1 MQGPLREQARSHR
14 GAAGLVGWCGGQSS
28 MNLSGPFIK
37 RPVATMLLSL
47 AIMLLGGVS
56 FGLLPV
62 SPLPQMDFPV
72 IVVQASLPG
81 ASPEVMAS
89 TVATPLE
96 RSFGSI
102 AGVNTMSSRSSQGST
117 RVILQFDLD
126 RDINGAAREVQAAI
140 NASRTLLPSGMR
152 SMPTYKKVNP
162 SQAPIMVLS
171 LTSDVLEKGQL
182 YDLASTILSQSLSQ
196 VQGVGEV
203 QIGGSSLPAVRI
215 ELEPQSLNQY
225 GVALD
230 DVRNTIANANVRR
243 PKGSVEDDQR
253 LWQVQANDQLEKA
266 KDYESL
272 IIHYNGGAALRLKD
286 VAKVSDGVEDRYN
299 SGFFNDDAAVL
310 LVINRQAGANIIETV
325 NEIKAQL
332 PALQAVLPASVK
344 LNLAM
349 DRSPVI
355 KATLHEAEMT
365 LLIAVALVIL
375 VVFLFLGN
383 FRASLIPTLAV
394 PVSLVG
400 TFAVMYLYGFSL
412 NNLSLMALILATGL
426 VVDDAIVVL
435 ENISR
440 HIDEGVRPMRAAYLG
455 AQEVGFTLLS
465 MNVSLVAVF
474 LSILFMGGIIE
485 SLFREF
491 SITLAAAIVVS
502 LVVSLTLT
510 PMLCARWLKPHTPGQ
525 ENRLQRW
532 SRRANDWMVGKYA
545 TSLDWVLRHKR
556 LTLLSLFVTIGV
568 NIALYVV
575 VPKTFMP
582 QQDTGQLIGFVR
594 GDDGLSFSVMQPK
607 MEIFRRAVLKDEAV
621 ESVAGFIGG
630 NNGTNNAFMLVRLKP
645 IKERSISAQKV
656 IERLRKEMPK
666 VPGAQLMLMAD
677 QDLQFGGGREQTTSQ
692 YSYILQSGDLGALRE
707 WYPKVVTALKALP
720 ELTAID
726 AREGRGAR
734 QVTLIVDR
742 DQAKRLGVDM
752 DMVTA
757 VLNNAYSQRQI
768 STIYDSLNQYQ
779 VVMEVNPKYAQDP
792 ITLKQV
798 QVITADGAR
807 IPLSTIAHYENS
819 LENDRVS
826 HEGQFASE
834 SIAFDMA
841 EGVTVEQGGAAIERA
856 IAKVGLPEDVIAK
869 MAGTAD
875 AFAATQKSQPWMIL
889 GALVAVYLVLG
900 VLYES
905 YIHPLTIL
913 STLPSA
919 GVGALLSIYALGGE
933 FSLISLLG
941 LFLLIGVVK
950 KNAILMI
957 DLALQ
962 LERSQGM
969 APLESIRSA
978 CLQRLRPI
986 LMTTLAAILG
996 ALPLLMSRAEG
1007 AEMRQPLGLTI
1018 IGGLIFSQVLTL
1030 YTTPVVYLYLDR
1042 LRHRFN
1048 KWRGVR
1054 TDAALET
1061 PL

>member
-1 MQGPLREQARSHR
+1 
-14 GAAGLVGWCGGQSS
+14 

-96 RSFGSI
+96 RSFGTI

-140 NASRTLLPSGMR
+140 NASRNLLPSGMR

-215 ELEPQSLNQY
+215 ELEPQALNQY

-230 DVRNTIANANVRR
+230 DVRTTIANANVRR
-243 PKGSVEDDQR
+243 PKGSVEDGQR

-272 IIHYNGGAALRLKD
+272 IIHYADGAALRLKD
-286 VAKVSDGVEDRYN
+286 VAKVSDSVEDRYN

-440 HIDEGVRPMRAAYLG
+440 HIDKGVPPMKAAYLG

-502 LVVSLTLT
+502 LLVSLTLT

-532 SRRANDWMVGKYA
+532 SQRANEWMVGKYA
-545 TSLDWVLRHKR
+545 TSLDWVLRHRR

-575 VPKTFMP
+575 VPKTFLP

-594 GDDGLSFSVMQPK
+594 GDNGLSFSVMQPK
-607 MEIFRRAVLKDEAV
+607 METFRRAVLKDDAV
-621 ESVAGFIGG
+621 QSVAGFIGG

-645 IKERSISAQKV
+645 IKERNLSAQKV

-707 WYPKVVTALKALP
+707 WYPKVVAAFKALP

-726 AREGRGAR
+726 AREGRGAQ

-752 DMVTA
+752 NMVTA

-792 ITLKQV
+792 VTLNQV
-798 QVITADGAR
+798 KVITADGAR
-807 IPLSTIAHYENS
+807 IPLSTIAHYESS

-841 EGVTVEQGGAAIERA
+841 EGVTVEQGSAAIERA
-856 IAKVGLPEDVIAK
+856 IAKLGLPEDVIAK

-875 AFAATQKSQPWMIL
+875 AFAAAQKSQPWMIL

-919 GVGALLSIYALGGE
+919 GVGALLSIYVLGGE

-962 LERSQGM
+962 LERHQGLE
-969 APLESIRSA
+969 PLESIRSA

-996 ALPLLMSRAEG
+996 ALPLLLSRAEG

-1018 IGGLIFSQVLTL
+1018 IGGLVFSQVLTL
-1030 YTTPVVYLYLDR
+1030 YTTPVVYLYLDK

-1048 KWRGVR
+1048 RWRGVR

>member
-1 MQGPLREQARSHR
+1 MS
-14 GAAGLVGWCGGQSS
+14 
-28 MNLSGPFIK
+28 LSGPFIK

-96 RSFGSI
+96 RSFGAI

-140 NASRTLLPSGMR
+140 NASRNLLPSGMR

-266 KDYESL
+266 RDYESL

-440 HIDEGVRPMRAAYLG
+440 HIDQGVRPMKAAYLG

-502 LVVSLTLT
+502 LLVSLTLT

-532 SRRANDWMVGKYA
+532 SQRTNDWMVGKYA

-568 NIALYVV
+568 NIALYIV
-575 VPKTFMP
+575 VPKTFLP

-630 NNGTNNAFMLVRLKP
+630 SNGTNNAFMLVRLKP
-645 IKERSISAQKV
+645 IKERNISAQKV

-707 WYPKVVTALKALP
+707 WYPKVVTALRALP

-841 EGVTVEQGGAAIERA
+841 EGVTVEQGSAAIERA

-962 LERSQGM
+962 LERQQGM
-969 APLESIRSA
+969 APLESIRNA

-996 ALPLLMSRAEG
+996 ALPLLLSRAEG

-1030 YTTPVVYLYLDR
+1030 YTTPVVYLYLDK

>member
-1 MQGPLREQARSHR
+1 
-14 GAAGLVGWCGGQSS
+14 

-96 RSFGSI
+96 RSFGAI

-140 NASRTLLPSGMR
+140 NASRNLLPSGMR

-215 ELEPQSLNQY
+215 ELEPQALNQY

-230 DVRNTIANANVRR
+230 DVRKTIADANVRR
-243 PKGSVEDDQR
+243 PKGSVEDGQR
-253 LWQVQANDQLEKA
+253 LWQIQANDQLEKA

-272 IIHYNGGAALRLKD
+272 IIHYADGAALRLKD

-344 LNLAM
+344 LDLAM

-365 LLIAVALVIL
+365 LLIAVVLVIL

-440 HIDEGVRPMRAAYLG
+440 HIDEGVKPMQAAYLG
-455 AQEVGFTLLS
+455 AKEVGFTLLS

-474 LSILFMGGIIE
+474 LSILFMGGIVE

-532 SRRANDWMVGKYA
+532 SRRTNDWMVDKYA
-545 TSLDWVLRHKR
+545 TSLDWVLRHRR
-556 LTLLSLFVTIGV
+556 LTLLSLLITVGV
-568 NIALYVV
+568 NVALYVV

-630 NNGTNNAFMLVRLKP
+630 TNGTNNAFMLVRLKP
-645 IKERSISAQKV
+645 IKDRQLNAQKV

-692 YSYILQSGDLGALRE
+692 YSYILQSGDLGELRK
-707 WYPKVVTALKALP
+707 WYPKVVAALRALP

-726 AREGRGAR
+726 AREGKGAQ

-742 DQAKRLGVDM
+742 DQAKRLGIDM
-752 DMVTA
+752 DMVTS

-792 ITLKQV
+792 VTLKQV

-807 IPLSTIAHYENS
+807 VPLSTIAHYESS
-819 LENDRVS
+819 LEDDRVS

-834 SIAFDMA
+834 DISFDMA
-841 EGVTVEQGGAAIERA
+841 EGVTVEQGSAAIERA
-856 IAKVGLPEDVIAK
+856 IAKLGLPEDVIAK

-875 AFAATQKSQPWMIL
+875 AFAATQKSQPFMIL
-889 GALVAVYLVLG
+889 GALLAVYLVLG

-962 LERSQGM
+962 LERHQGLS
-969 APLESIRSA
+969 PLESIRSA

-996 ALPLLMSRAEG
+996 ALPLLLSRAEG

-1030 YTTPVVYLYLDR
+1030 YTTPVVYLYLDK

>member
-1 MQGPLREQARSHR
+1 
-14 GAAGLVGWCGGQSS
+14 

-96 RSFGSI
+96 RSFGAI

-140 NASRTLLPSGMR
+140 NASRNLLPSGMR

-215 ELEPQSLNQY
+215 ELEPQALNQY

-243 PKGSVEDDQR
+243 PKGSVEDGQR

-272 IIHYNGGAALRLKD
+272 IIHYADGAALRLKD

-365 LLIAVALVIL
+365 LLIAVVLVIL

-440 HIDEGVRPMRAAYLG
+440 HIDKGVPPMKAAYLG
-455 AQEVGFTLLS
+455 AEEVGFTLLS

-502 LVVSLTLT
+502 LLVSLTLT

-532 SRRANDWMVGKYA
+532 SQRTNEWMVGKYA
-545 TSLDWVLRHKR
+545 TSLDWVLRHRR
-556 LTLLSLFVTIGV
+556 LTLLSLIVTIGV

-575 VPKTFMP
+575 VPKTFLP

-594 GDDGLSFSVMQPK
+594 GDDSLSFSVMQPK

-621 ESVAGFIGG
+621 QSVAGFIGG
-630 NNGTNNAFMLVRLKP
+630 SNGTNNAFMLVRLKP
-645 IKERSISAQKV
+645 IKERNLSAQKV

-677 QDLQFGGGREQTTSQ
+677 QDLQFGGGREQTSSQ

-726 AREGRGAR
+726 AREGRGAP

-819 LENDRVS
+819 LEDDRVS

-841 EGVTVEQGGAAIERA
+841 EGVTVEQGSAAIERA

-919 GVGALLSIYALGGE
+919 GVGALLSIYVLGGE

-962 LERSQGM
+962 LERHQGM
-969 APLESIRSA
+969 EPLESIRSA

-996 ALPLLMSRAEG
+996 ALPLLLSRAEG

-1018 IGGLIFSQVLTL
+1018 IGGLVFSQVLTL
-1030 YTTPVVYLYLDR
+1030 YTTPVVYLYLDK

-1048 KWRGVR
+1048 HWRGVR

>member
-1 MQGPLREQARSHR
+1 
-14 GAAGLVGWCGGQSS
+14 
-28 MNLSGPFIK
+28 MNLSGPFIR

-56 FGLLPV
+56 FNLLPV
-62 SPLPQMDFPV
+62 SPLPQIDFPV
-72 IVVQASLPG
+72 IVVSASLPG

-96 RSFGSI
+96 RSFGAI
-102 AGVNTMSSRSSQGST
+102 AGITTMSSSSSQGST
-117 RVILQFDLD
+117 RVILAFDSD

-140 NASRTLLPSGMR
+140 NASRNLLPSGMR
-152 SMPTYKKVNP
+152 SMPTYKKINP

-171 LTSDVLEKGQL
+171 LTSDVLQKGQL

-196 VQGVGEV
+196 VPGVGEV

-215 ELEPQSLNQY
+215 ELEPKALEQY

-230 DVRNTIANANVRR
+230 DVRNTIANANQRR
-243 PKGSVEDDQR
+243 PKGSLEDAER
-253 LWQVQANDQLEKA
+253 NWQIQANDQLEKA
-266 KDYESL
+266 KDYEPLL
-272 IIHYNGGAALRLKD
+272 IRYQNGAALRLGD
-286 VAKVSDGVEDRYN
+286 VAKISDGVEDRYN
-299 SGFFNDDAAVL
+299 SGFFNNDSAVL
-310 LVINRQAGANIIETV
+310 LVINRQSGANIIETV
-325 NEIKAQL
+325 RQIKAQL
-332 PALQAVLPASVK
+332 PALQAVLPSSVK

-355 KATLHEAEMT
+355 TATLHEAEMT
-365 LLIAVALVIL
+365 LLIAVALVVL
-375 VVFLFLGN
+375 VVYLFLGN

-412 NNLSLMALILATGL
+412 NNFSLMALILATGL

-440 HIDEGVRPMRAAYLG
+440 HIDDGVPPMKAAYLG
-455 AQEVGFTLLS
+455 AEEVGFTLLS

-474 LSILFMGGIIE
+474 LSILFMGGIVT

-491 SITLAAAIVVS
+491 SITLSAAIIVS

-510 PMLCARWLKPHTPGQ
+510 PMLCARWLKPHVKGQ
-525 ENRLQRW
+525 MTGLQRW
-532 SRRANDWMVGKYA
+532 SQKVNDRMVAAYA
-545 TSLDWVLRHKR
+545 TSLDWVLRHRR
-556 LTLLSLFVTIGV
+556 LTLLSLLITVGV

-594 GDDGLSFSVMQPK
+594 GDDGLSFNVMQPK
-607 MEIFRRAVLKDEAV
+607 METFRKAVLKDPAV
-621 ESVAGFIGG
+621 LSVAGFIGG
-630 NNGTNNAFMLVRLKP
+630 NNGTNNAVMLVRLKP
-645 IKERSISAQKV
+645 IAERKVSAQAV
-656 IERLRKEMPK
+656 IERLRKDVPL
-666 VPGAQLMLMAD
+666 VPGGRLFLMAD
-677 QDLQFGGGREQTTSQ
+677 QDLQFGGSRDQSTAQ
-692 YSYILQSGDLGALRE
+692 YSYILQSGDLAALRL
-707 WYPKVVTALKALP
+707 WYPKVVAALRTLP

-726 AREGRGAR
+726 AREGRGAA
-734 QVTLIVDR
+734 QVTLVVNR
-742 DQAKRLGVDM
+742 DQAKRLGIDM
-752 DMVTA
+752 SMVTT

-779 VVMEVNPKYAQDP
+779 VVMEVNPIYAQDP
-792 ITLKQV
+792 ITLNQV
-798 QVITADGAR
+798 QVITSTGAR
-807 IPLSTIAHYENS
+807 VPLSTIAHYENS
-819 LENDRVS
+819 LAADRVS

-834 SIAFDMA
+834 NIAFDLSP
-841 EGVTVEQGGAAIERA
+841 GVTVQQGSAAIERA

-875 AFAATQKSQPWMIL
+875 AFAATQKGQPFMVL

-900 VLYES
+900 ILYES

-919 GVGALLSIYALGGE
+919 GVGALLSIYLLGGE

-962 LERSQGM
+962 LERHQGM
-969 APLESIRSA
+969 SPLESIRSA
-978 CLQRLRPI
+978 CLLRLRPI

-996 ALPLLMSRAEG
+996 ALPLLLGAGDG

-1018 IGGLIFSQVLTL
+1018 IGGLVFSQILTL

-1042 LRHRFN
+1042 ARHRFN
-1048 KWRGVR
+1048 AWRGVR
-1054 TDAALET
+1054 TDAALDT
-1061 PL
+1061 AL

>member
-1 MQGPLREQARSHR
+1 
-14 GAAGLVGWCGGQSS
+14 

-62 SPLPQMDFPV
+62 APLPQMDFPV

-96 RSFGSI
+96 RSFGAI

-140 NASRTLLPSGMR
+140 NASRNLLPSGMR

-215 ELEPQSLNQY
+215 ELEPQALNQY

-230 DVRNTIANANVRR
+230 DVRKTIADANVRR
-243 PKGSVEDDQR
+243 PKGSVEDGQR
-253 LWQVQANDQLEKA
+253 LWQIQANDQLEKA

-272 IIHYNGGAALRLKD
+272 IIHYADGAALRLKD

-440 HIDEGVRPMRAAYLG
+440 HIDEGVKPMQAAYLG
-455 AQEVGFTLLS
+455 AKEVGFTLLS

-474 LSILFMGGIIE
+474 LSILFMGGIVE

-532 SRRANDWMVGKYA
+532 SRRTNDWMVGKYA
-545 TSLDWVLRHKR
+545 TSLDWVLRHRR
-556 LTLLSLFVTIGV
+556 LTLLSLLITVGV
-568 NIALYVV
+568 NVALYVV

-630 NNGTNNAFMLVRLKP
+630 TNGTNNAFMLVRLKP
-645 IKERSISAQKV
+645 IKERNLSAQKV

-692 YSYILQSGDLGALRE
+692 YSYILQSADLGSLRE
-707 WYPKVVTALKALP
+707 WYPKVVAALRALP

-726 AREGRGAR
+726 AREGRGAQ

-792 ITLKQV
+792 VTLKQV

-807 IPLSTIAHYENS
+807 VPLSTFAHYENS
-819 LENDRVS
+819 LEDDRVS

-834 SIAFDMA
+834 DISFDMA
-841 EGVTVEQGGAAIERA
+841 EGVTVEQGSAAIERA
-856 IAKVGLPEDVIAK
+856 IAKLGLPEDVIAK

-875 AFAATQKSQPWMIL
+875 AFAATQKSQPFMIL
-889 GALVAVYLVLG
+889 GALLAVYLVLG

-962 LERSQGM
+962 LERHQGLS
-969 APLESIRSA
+969 PLESIRSA

-996 ALPLLMSRAEG
+996 ALPLLLGRAEG

-1018 IGGLIFSQVLTL
+1018 IGGLVFSQVLTL
-1030 YTTPVVYLYLDR
+1030 YTTPVVYLYLDK

>member
-1 MQGPLREQARSHR
+1 
-14 GAAGLVGWCGGQSS
+14 
-28 MNLSGPFIK
+28 MNLSGPFIR

-96 RSFGSI
+96 RKLGSI
-102 AGVNTMSSRSSQGST
+102 AGVSILTSSSSQGST
-117 RVILQFDLD
+117 RVIIGFDLG
-126 RDINGAAREVQAAI
+126 RDIDGAAREVQAAI
-140 NASRTLLPSGMR
+140 NATRNLLPSGMR
-152 SMPTYKKVNP
+152 SMPTYKKINP

-171 LTSDVLEKGQL
+171 LTSEVLSKGQL
-182 YDLASTILSQSLSQ
+182 YDLADTILSQSLSQ
-196 VQGVGEV
+196 VTGVGEV

-215 ELEPQSLNQY
+215 ELEPQLLNQY
-225 GVALD
+225 GLALD
-230 DVRNTIANANVRR
+230 DVRSAVANANQRR
-243 PKGSVEDDQR
+243 PMGFVEDAER
-253 LWQVQANDQLEKA
+253 NWQVRANDQLEKA
-266 KDYESL
+266 EDYKPVV
-272 IIHYNGGAALRLKD
+272 IRQQNGAILRLSD
-286 VAKVSDGVEDRYN
+286 VARVSDGVENRYN
-299 SGFFNDDAAVL
+299 SGFFNDESAVL
-310 LVINRQAGANIIETV
+310 LVVNRQSGANIIQTV
-325 NEIKAQL
+325 EQIKTEL
-332 PALQAVLPASVK
+332 PALQSLLPASVK
-344 LNLAM
+344 LNVAM

-355 KATLHEAEMT
+355 KATLKEAEHT
-365 LLIAVALVIL
+365 LLIAVVLVIL
-375 VVFLFLGN
+375 VVYLFLGN
-383 FRASLIPTLAV
+383 FRASLIPSLAV

-400 TFAVMYLYGFSL
+400 TFAVMYLCGFSL

-440 HIDEGVRPMRAAYLG
+440 HIENGEGPLQAAYKG
-455 AQEVGFTLLS
+455 AREVGFTLLS

-474 LSILFMGGIIE
+474 VSILFMGGIVRG
-485 SLFREF
+485 LFKEF
-491 SITLAAAIVVS
+491 SITLAAAIIVS

-510 PMLCARWLKPHTPGQ
+510 PMLCSRWLKVHGPQQQT
-525 ENRLQRW
+525 RLQRW
-532 SRRANDWMVGKYA
+532 SDGIHQRMVAGYDR
-545 TSLDWVLRHKR
+545 SLGWALRHKR
-556 LTLLSLFVTIGV
+556 LTLFSLLATIGL

-575 VPKTFMP
+575 VPKTLMP
-582 QQDTGQLIGFVR
+582 QQDTGQLQGFIR

-607 MEIFRRAVLKDEAV
+607 MEIYRRALLKDPAV
-621 ESVAGFIGG
+621 QSVAGFIGG
-630 NNGTNNAFMLVRLKP
+630 NSGTNNAFMLVRLKP
-645 IKERSISAQKV
+645 IAERQESAQKV

-666 VPGAQLMLMAD
+666 VPGGRLYLMAD
-677 QDLQFGGGREQTTSQ
+677 QDLQLGGGGRDQSTSQ
-692 YSYILQSGDLGALRE
+692 YFYTLQSGDLAALRE
-707 WYPKVVTALKALP
+707 WFPKVAAELRKLP

-726 AREGRGAR
+726 AHDGAGTQ
-734 QVTLIVDR
+734 QVTLVVDR
-742 DQAKRLGVDM
+742 DQAKRLGIDM
-752 DMVTA
+752 AMVTA

-779 VVMEVNPKYAQDP
+779 VVLEINPKYAWDP
-792 ITLKQV
+792 STLEQV

-807 IPLSTIAHYENS
+807 VPLSSFARYENS
-819 LENDRVS
+819 LANDRVS
-826 HEGQFASE
+826 HEDQFASE
-834 SIAFDMA
+834 DIAFDVA
-841 EGVTVEQGGAAIERA
+841 EGYSPDQAMAALERA
-856 IAKVGLPEDVIAK
+856 VAKLGLPESVIAK
-869 MAGTAD
+869 LGGTAD
-875 AFAATQKSQPWMIL
+875 AFSKTAEGQPLMIL
-889 GALVAVYLVLG
+889 GALLLVYLVLG
-900 VLYES
+900 ILYES

-919 GVGALLSIYALGGE
+919 GVGALLALYLTGGE

-962 LERSQGM
+962 LERHEGLS
-969 APLESIRSA
+969 PEESIRRA
-978 CLQRLRPI
+978 CLLRLRPI

-996 ALPLLMSRAEG
+996 ALPLLLSRAEG

-1018 IGGLIFSQVLTL
+1018 IGGLVFSQLLTL

-1048 KWRGVR
+1048 RWRGVR
-1054 TDAALET
+1054 TDAALDT

>member
-1 MQGPLREQARSHR
+1 
-14 GAAGLVGWCGGQSS
+14 

-96 RSFGSI
+96 RSFGAI

-140 NASRTLLPSGMR
+140 NASRNLLPSGMR

-215 ELEPQSLNQY
+215 ELEPQALNQY

-253 LWQVQANDQLEKA
+253 LWQVQANDQLERA

-440 HIDEGVRPMRAAYLG
+440 HIDAGVRPMKAAYLG

-502 LVVSLTLT
+502 LLVSLTLT

-568 NIALYVV
+568 NIALYIF
-575 VPKTFMP
+575 VPKTFLP

-630 NNGTNNAFMLVRLKP
+630 SNGTNNAFMLVRLKP
-645 IKERSISAQKV
+645 IKERNISAQKV

-707 WYPKVVTALKALP
+707 WYPKVVTALRALP

-752 DMVTA
+752 EMVTA

-856 IAKVGLPEDVIAK
+856 IAKVGLPEEVIAK

-962 LERSQGM
+962 LERHQGM

-996 ALPLLMSRAEG
+996 ALPLLLSRAEG

-1030 YTTPVVYLYLDR
+1030 YTTPVVYLYLDK

>member
-1 MQGPLREQARSHR
+1 
-14 GAAGLVGWCGGQSS
+14 
-28 MNLSGPFIK
+28 MNLSGPFIR
-37 RPVATMLLSL
+37 RPVATMLLSF
-47 AIMLLGGVS
+47 AIMLLGGVC

-72 IVVQASLPG
+72 IVVQANLPG

-96 RSFGSI
+96 RSFGAI

-140 NASRTLLPSGMR
+140 NASRNLLPSGMR

-196 VQGVGEV
+196 VAGVGEV

-215 ELEPQSLNQY
+215 ELEPQLLNQY

-230 DVRNTIANANVRR
+230 DVRTAIADSNVRR
-243 PKGSVEDDQR
+243 PKGSVEDDKR
-253 LWQVQANDQLEKA
+253 MWQVQANDQLEKA
-266 KDYESL
+266 KDYETLVIRYQDGSV
-272 IIHYNGGAALRLKD
+272 LRLKD
-286 VAKVSDGVEDRYN
+286 VAKVSDSVEDRYN

-325 NEIKAQL
+325 NEIKNQL

-365 LLIAVALVIL
+365 LLIAVALVVL

-440 HIDEGVRPMRAAYLG
+440 HIDEGVPPMKAAYLG
-455 AQEVGFTLLS
+455 AEEVGFTLLS
-465 MNVSLVAVF
+465 MNASLVAVF
-474 LSILFMGGIIE
+474 LSILFMGGIVE

-510 PMLCARWLKPHTPGQ
+510 PMLCARWLKPHVPGQ

-532 SRRANDWMVGKYA
+532 SHGLNERMVRGYA
-545 TSLDWVLRHKR
+545 RSLDWVLRHRR
-556 LTLLSLFVTIGV
+556 LTLLSLLVTIGV

-594 GDDGLSFSVMQPK
+594 GDDGLSFNVMQPK

-621 ESVAGFIGG
+621 QSVAGFIGG

-645 IKERSISAQKV
+645 IKERGISAQKV

-692 YSYILQSGDLGALRE
+692 YSYILQSADLASLRI
-707 WYPKVVTALKALP
+707 WYPKVVAAFRALP

-726 AREGRGAR
+726 ARDGGGAQ

-742 DQAKRLGVDM
+742 DQAKRLGIDM
-752 DMVTA
+752 DMVTS

-792 ITLKQV
+792 NTLEQV
-798 QVITADGAR
+798 QVITTDGAR
-807 IPLSTIAHYENS
+807 VPLSAIAHYENS
-819 LENDRVS
+819 LEDDRVS

-834 SIAFDMA
+834 GISFDMA
-841 EGVTVEQGGAAIERA
+841 EGVTVEQGTAAIERA
-856 IAKVGLPEDVIAK
+856 IAKLGMPEDVIAK

-875 AFAATQKSQPWMIL
+875 AFAATQKSQPFMIL
-889 GALVAVYLVLG
+889 GALLAVYLVLG

-919 GVGALLSIYALGGE
+919 GVGALLSIYVLGSE

-962 LERSQGM
+962 LERAGQT
-969 APLESIRSA
+969 PLESIRSA
-978 CLQRLRPI
+978 CLLRLRPI

-996 ALPLLMSRAEG
+996 ALPLLLGGAEG
-1007 AEMRQPLGLTI
+1007 SEMRQPLGLTI
-1018 IGGLIFSQVLTL
+1018 IGGLVFSQVLTL
-1030 YTTPVVYLYLDR
+1030 YTTPVVYLYLDN

-1048 KWRGVR
+1048 RWRGVR

>member
-1 MQGPLREQARSHR
+1 
-14 GAAGLVGWCGGQSS
+14 

-96 RSFGSI
+96 RSFGAI

-140 NASRTLLPSGMR
+140 NASRNLLPSGMR

-215 ELEPQSLNQY
+215 ELEPQALNQY

-440 HIDEGVRPMRAAYLG
+440 HIDAGVRPMKAAYLG

-502 LVVSLTLT
+502 LLVSLTLT

-568 NIALYVV
+568 NIALYIV
-575 VPKTFMP
+575 VPKTFLP

-630 NNGTNNAFMLVRLKP
+630 SNGTNNAFMLVRLKP
-645 IKERSISAQKV
+645 IKERNISAQKV

-792 ITLKQV
+792 VTLKQV

-856 IAKVGLPEDVIAK
+856 IAKVGLPEEVIAK

-962 LERSQGM
+962 LERHQGM

-996 ALPLLMSRAEG
+996 ALPLLLSRAEG

-1030 YTTPVVYLYLDR
+1030 YTTPVVYLYLDK

>member
-1 MQGPLREQARSHR
+1 
-14 GAAGLVGWCGGQSS
+14 
-28 MNLSGPFIK
+28 
-37 RPVATMLLSL
+37 RPVATMLLSF
-47 AIMLLGGVS
+47 AIMLLGGVC

-72 IVVQASLPG
+72 IVVQANLPG

-96 RSFGSI
+96 RSFGAI

-140 NASRTLLPSGMR
+140 NASRNLLPSGMR

-162 SQAPIMVLS
+162 SQAPVMVLS

-196 VQGVGEV
+196 VSGVGEV
-203 QIGGSSLPAVRI
+203 QIGGSSLPAVRV
-215 ELEPQSLNQY
+215 ELEPQLLNQY

-230 DVRNTIANANVRR
+230 DVRKAIANSNVRR
-243 PKGSVEDDQR
+243 PKGSVEDDR
-253 LWQVQANDQLEKA
+253 RMWQVQANDQLEKA
-266 KDYESL
+266 KDYETL
-272 IIHYNGGAALRLKD
+272 IIRYQDGSVLRLKD
-286 VAKVSDGVEDRYN
+286 VAKVTDSVEDRYN
-299 SGFFNDDAAVL
+299 SGFFNNDAAVL

-365 LLIAVALVIL
+365 LLIAVALVVL

-383 FRASLIPTLAV
+383 VRASLIPTLAV

-440 HIDEGVRPMRAAYLG
+440 HIDEGVPPMKAAYRG
-455 AQEVGFTLLS
+455 AKEVGFTLLS
-465 MNVSLVAVF
+465 MNASLVAVF

-502 LVVSLTLT
+502 LLVSLTLT
-510 PMLCARWLKPHTPGQ
+510 PMLCSRWLKPHVSGQ
-525 ENRLQRW
+525 ENRLQRE
-532 SRRANDWMVGKYA
+532 SRRLNDWMVRGYA
-545 TSLDWVLRHKR
+545 ISLDWVLRHRR
-556 LTLLSLFVTIGV
+556 LTLLSLLVTIGV
-568 NIALYVV
+568 NVALYVV

-594 GDDGLSFSVMQPK
+594 GDDGLSFNVMQPK
-607 MEIFRRAVLKDEAV
+607 MEIFRRAVLKDDAV
-621 ESVAGFIGG
+621 QSVAGFIGG

-692 YSYILQSGDLGALRE
+692 YSYILQSADLASLRQ
-707 WYPKVVTALKALP
+707 WYPKLVAAFRTLP

-726 AREGRGAR
+726 ARDGGGAQ
-734 QVTLIVDR
+734 QVTLVVDR
-742 DQAKRLGVDM
+742 DQAKRLGIDM
-752 DMVTA
+752 NMVTA

-779 VVMEVNPKYAQDP
+779 VVMEVNPKYARDP
-792 ITLKQV
+792 NTLEQV
-798 QVITADGAR
+798 QVITANGAR
-807 IPLSTIAHYENS
+807 VPLSAIAHYENS
-819 LENDRVS
+819 LEDDRVS

-834 SIAFDMA
+834 TISFDMA
-841 EGVTVEQGGAAIERA
+841 EGVTVEQGTAAIERA
-856 IAKVGLPEDVIAK
+856 IARLGMPEDVIVK
-869 MAGTAD
+869 VAGTAD
-875 AFAATQKSQPWMIL
+875 AFAATQKSQPFMIL
-889 GALVAVYLVLG
+889 GALLAVYLVLG

-919 GVGALLSIYALGGE
+919 GVGALLSIYVLGGE

-962 LERSQGM
+962 LERGGQ

-978 CLQRLRPI
+978 CLLRLRPI

-996 ALPLLMSRAEG
+996 AVPLLIGGAEG
-1007 AEMRQPLGLTI
+1007 SEMRQPLGLTI
-1018 IGGLIFSQVLTL
+1018 IGGLVFSQVLTL
-1030 YTTPVVYLYLDR
+1030 YTTPVVYLYLDK

-1048 KWRGVR
+1048 RWRGVR

>member
-1 MQGPLREQARSHR
+1 
-14 GAAGLVGWCGGQSS
+14 

-96 RSFGSI
+96 RSFGAI

-140 NASRTLLPSGMR
+140 NASRNLLPSGMR

-215 ELEPQSLNQY
+215 ELEPQALNQY

-230 DVRNTIANANVRR
+230 DVRKTIADANVRR
-243 PKGSVEDDQR
+243 PKGSVEDGER
-253 LWQVQANDQLEKA
+253 LWQIQANDQLEKA

-272 IIHYNGGAALRLKD
+272 IIHYADGAALRLKD

-365 LLIAVALVIL
+365 LLIAVALVVL
-375 VVFLFLGN
+375 VVYLFLGN

-440 HIDEGVRPMRAAYLG
+440 HIDEGVKPMQAAYLG
-455 AQEVGFTLLS
+455 AKEVGFTLLS

-474 LSILFMGGIIE
+474 LSILFMGGLVE

-532 SRRANDWMVGKYA
+532 SHKTNDWMVGKYA
-545 TSLDWVLRHKR
+545 TSLDWVLRHRR
-556 LTLLSLFVTIGV
+556 LTLLSLLLTVGV

-575 VPKTFMP
+575 VPKTFLP

-594 GDDGLSFSVMQPK
+594 GDDGLSFNVMQPK
-607 MEIFRRAVLKDEAV
+607 METFRRAVLKDEAV

-630 NNGTNNAFMLVRLKP
+630 NNGTNNAFMIVRLKP
-645 IKERSISAQKV
+645 IKERQLSAQKV

-677 QDLQFGGGREQTTSQ
+677 QDLQFGGGREQTSSQ
-692 YSYILQSGDLGALRE
+692 YTYILQSGDLAELRK
-707 WYPKVVTALKALP
+707 WFPKVVTALRALP

-726 AREGRGAR
+726 AREGAGAQ

-752 DMVTA
+752 NMVTA

-792 ITLKQV
+792 VTLKQV
-798 QVITADGAR
+798 EVITADGAR
-807 IPLSTIAHYENS
+807 VPLSTFAHYENS

-834 SIAFDMA
+834 SISFDMA
-841 EGVTVEQGGAAIERA
+841 EGVTVEQGSAAIERA

-875 AFAATQKSQPWMIL
+875 AFAATQKSQPFMIL
-889 GALVAVYLVLG
+889 GALLAVYLVLG

-941 LFLLIGVVK
+941 IFLLIGVVK

-962 LERSQGM
+962 LERHEGLS
-969 APLESIRSA
+969 PLESIRSA

-996 ALPLLMSRAEG
+996 ALPLLLGRAEG

-1018 IGGLIFSQVLTL
+1018 IGGLVFSQVLTL
-1030 YTTPVVYLYLDR
+1030 YTTPVVYLYLDK

>member
-1 MQGPLREQARSHR
+1 
-14 GAAGLVGWCGGQSS
+14 
-28 MNLSGPFIK
+28 MNLSGPFIR

-62 SPLPQMDFPV
+62 SPLPQIDFPV
-72 IVVQASLPG
+72 IVVSASLPG

-117 RVILQFDLD
+117 RVILQFDQD

-140 NASRTLLPSGMR
+140 NASRNLLPSGMK

-162 SQAPIMVLS
+162 SQAPIMVLA
-171 LTSDVLEKGQL
+171 LTSEVLSKGEL

-196 VQGVGEV
+196 VPGVGEV

-215 ELEPQSLNQY
+215 ELEPQLLNQY
-225 GVALD
+225 GVSLD
-230 DVRNTIANANVRR
+230 EVRSTIASANVRR
-243 PKGSVEDDQR
+243 PKGAVSDGER
-253 LWQVQANDQLEKA
+253 NWQIQANDQLEKA

-272 IIHYNGGAALRLKD
+272 IIRYQDGAALRLNH
-286 VAKVSDGVEDRYN
+286 VAKVQDSVEDRYN
-299 SGFFNDDAAVL
+299 SGFFNNDAAVL
-310 LVINRQAGANIIETV
+310 LVVNRQAGANIIETV
-325 NEIKAQL
+325 NAIKAQL
-332 PALQAVLPASVK
+332 PALQAVLPANVK
-344 LNLAM
+344 LEVAM

-365 LLIAVALVIL
+365 LLIAVVLVII

-394 PVSLVG
+394 PVSLIG
-400 TFAVMYLYGFSL
+400 TFAIMYLYGFSL

-440 HIDEGVRPMRAAYLG
+440 HIDAGIAPMKAAYMG
-455 AQEVGFTLLS
+455 AKEVGFTLLS

-474 LSILFMGGIIE
+474 LSILFMGGIVE

-491 SITLAAAIVVS
+491 SITLTASIVVS

-510 PMLCARWLKPHTPGQ
+510 PMLCARWLKPHVPGS
-525 ENRLQRW
+525 ENAMQRW
-532 SRRANDWMVGKYA
+532 SIRLNERMMRGYA
-545 TSLDWVLRHKR
+545 RSLDWVLRHKR
-556 LTLLSLFVTIGV
+556 LTLFSLLVTIGV
-568 NIALYVV
+568 NVALYVI

-607 MEIFRRAVLKDEAV
+607 MEIFRKAVLADPAV

-630 NNGTNNAFMLVRLKP
+630 NGGTNNALMIVRLKP
-645 IKERSISAQKV
+645 VSERKISAQKV
-656 IERLRKEMPK
+656 IERMRNTLPK
-666 VPGAQLMLMAD
+666 VPGGRLMLMAD
-677 QDLQFGGGREQTTSQ
+677 QDLQFGGGREQTSSQ
-692 YSYILQSGDLGALRE
+692 YSYILQSGDLNELRT
-707 WYPKVVTALKALP
+707 WYPKVVAALKALP

-726 AREGRGAR
+726 AREGRGAQ
-734 QVTLIVDR
+734 QVTLVVDR
-742 DQAKRLGVDM
+742 DQAKRLGIDM
-752 DMVTA
+752 NMVTA

-792 ITLKQV
+792 ETLNQV
-798 QVITADGAR
+798 QVITADGQR
-807 IPLSTIAHYENS
+807 VPLSTIAHYENS
-819 LENDRVS
+819 LQDDRVE

-834 SIAFDMA
+834 TISFDMA
-841 EGVTVEQGGAAIERA
+841 PGVSLEQGTAAIERA
-856 IAKVGLPEDVIAK
+856 IAKLGLPEDVIAK
-869 MAGTAD
+869 MAGTGD
-875 AFAATQKSQPWMIL
+875 AFAATQKSQPFMIL

-900 VLYES
+900 ILYES

-919 GVGALLSIYALGGE
+919 GVGALLSIYLTGGE

-962 LERSQGM
+962 LERHGGLSPEQ
-969 APLESIRSA
+969 SIRSA

-996 ALPLLMSRAEG
+996 AVPLLLSTAEG

-1018 IGGLIFSQVLTL
+1018 IGGLIFSQILTL

-1042 LRHRFN
+1042 ARHRFN

-1061 PL
+1061 AL

>member
-1 MQGPLREQARSHR
+1 
-14 GAAGLVGWCGGQSS
+14 

-96 RSFGSI
+96 RSFGAI

-140 NASRTLLPSGMR
+140 NASRNLLPSGMR

-215 ELEPQSLNQY
+215 ELEPQALNQY

-230 DVRNTIANANVRR
+230 DVRKTIADANVRR
-243 PKGSVEDDQR
+243 PKGSVEDGQR
-253 LWQVQANDQLEKA
+253 LWQIQANDQLEKA

-272 IIHYNGGAALRLKD
+272 IIHYADGAALRLKD

-440 HIDEGVRPMRAAYLG
+440 HIDEGVKPMQAAYLG
-455 AQEVGFTLLS
+455 AKEVGFTLLS

-474 LSILFMGGIIE
+474 LSILFMGGIVE

-532 SRRANDWMVGKYA
+532 SRRTNDWMVGKYA
-545 TSLDWVLRHKR
+545 TSLDWVLRHRR
-556 LTLLSLFVTIGV
+556 LTLLSLLITVGV
-568 NIALYVV
+568 NVALYVV

-630 NNGTNNAFMLVRLKP
+630 TNGTNNAFMLVRLKP
-645 IKERSISAQKV
+645 IKERQLNAQKV

-692 YSYILQSGDLGALRE
+692 YSYILQSGDLGSLRE
-707 WYPKVVTALKALP
+707 WYPKVVAALRALP

-726 AREGRGAR
+726 AREGKGAQ

-742 DQAKRLGVDM
+742 DQAKRLGIDM
-752 DMVTA
+752 NMVTA

-792 ITLKQV
+792 VTLKQV

-807 IPLSTIAHYENS
+807 VPLSTIAHYESS
-819 LENDRVS
+819 LEDDRVS

-834 SIAFDMA
+834 DISFDMA
-841 EGVTVEQGGAAIERA
+841 EGVTVEQGSAAIERA
-856 IAKVGLPEDVIAK
+856 IAKLGLPEDVIAK

-875 AFAATQKSQPWMIL
+875 AFAATQKSQPFMIL
-889 GALVAVYLVLG
+889 GALLAVYLVLG

-962 LERSQGM
+962 LERHQGLS
-969 APLESIRSA
+969 PLESIRSA

-996 ALPLLMSRAEG
+996 ALPLLLSRAEG

-1030 YTTPVVYLYLDR
+1030 YTTPVVYLYLDK

>member
-1 MQGPLREQARSHR
+1 
-14 GAAGLVGWCGGQSS
+14 

-96 RSFGSI
+96 RSFGAI

-140 NASRTLLPSGMR
+140 NASRNLLPSGMR

-215 ELEPQSLNQY
+215 ELEPQALNQY

-243 PKGSVEDDQR
+243 PKGSVEDGQR

-440 HIDEGVRPMRAAYLG
+440 HIDEGVPPMKAAYLG

-491 SITLAAAIVVS
+491 SITLAASIVVS

-532 SRRANDWMVGKYA
+532 SQRANEWMVGKYA
-545 TSLDWVLRHKR
+545 TSLDWVLRHRR
-556 LTLLSLFVTIGV
+556 LTLLSLIVTVGV

-575 VPKTFMP
+575 VPKTFLP

-630 NNGTNNAFMLVRLKP
+630 TNGTNNAFMLVRLKP
-645 IKERSISAQKV
+645 IKERGVSAQKV

-677 QDLQFGGGREQTTSQ
+677 QDLQFGGGREQTSSQ
-692 YSYILQSGDLGALRE
+692 YSYILQSADLGELRQ

-720 ELTAID
+720 ELIAID
-726 AREGRGAR
+726 AREGRGAQ

-819 LENDRVS
+819 LEDDRVS

-834 SIAFDMA
+834 SISFDMA
-841 EGVTVEQGGAAIERA
+841 EGVTVEQGTAAIERA
-856 IAKVGLPEDVIAK
+856 IAKLGMPEDVIVK

-962 LERSQGM
+962 LERQKGLE
-969 APLESIRSA
+969 PLESIRSA

-996 ALPLLMSRAEG
+996 ALPLLLSRAEG

-1030 YTTPVVYLYLDR
+1030 YTTPVVYLYLDK

>member
-1 MQGPLREQARSHR
+1 
-14 GAAGLVGWCGGQSS
+14 
-28 MNLSGPFIK
+28 MNLSGPFIR

-72 IVVQASLPG
+72 IVVSANLPG

-96 RSFGSI
+96 RAFGAI
-102 AGVNTMSSRSSQGST
+102 AGVNTMSSNSSQGST
-117 RVILQFDLD
+117 RVILQFDQD

-140 NASRTLLPSGMR
+140 NASRNLLPSGMK
-152 SMPTYKKVNP
+152 SMPTYKKINP

-171 LTSDVLEKGQL
+171 LTSQVLSKGEL

-196 VQGVGEV
+196 VPGVGEV

-215 ELEPQSLNQY
+215 ELEPQLLNQY

-230 DVRNTIANANVRR
+230 DVRRTIANANVRR
-243 PKGSVEDDQR
+243 PKGAVSDDDHN
-253 LWQVQANDQLEKA
+253 WQIQANDQLEKA
-266 KDYESL
+266 KDYEPL
-272 IIHYNGGAALRLKD
+272 IIRYQDGAALRLSHVATVKD
-286 VAKVSDGVEDRYN
+286 SVEDRYN
-299 SGFFNDDAAVL
+299 SGFFNNDAAVL
-310 LVINRQAGANIIETV
+310 LVVNRQAGANIIETV
-325 NEIKAQL
+325 NAIKAQL
-332 PALQAVLPASVK
+332 PALQAVLPASVQ
-344 LNLAM
+344 LNVAM

-400 TFAVMYLYGFSL
+400 TFAIMYLYGFSL

-440 HIDEGVRPMRAAYLG
+440 HIDAGIAPMKAAYLG
-455 AQEVGFTLLS
+455 AKEVGFTLLS

-474 LSILFMGGIIE
+474 LSILFMGGIVE

-491 SITLAAAIVVS
+491 SITLAASIVVS

-510 PMLCARWLKPHTPGQ
+510 PMLCARWLKPHVPGT
-525 ENRLQRW
+525 ENAMQRW
-532 SRRANDWMVGKYA
+532 SIRLNERMVSGYA
-545 TSLDWVLRHKR
+545 RSLDWVLRHKR
-556 LTLLSLFVTIGV
+556 LTLLSLLLTIGV
-568 NIALYVV
+568 NVALYVV

-607 MEIFRRAVLKDEAV
+607 MEIFRKAVLADPAV

-630 NNGTNNAFMLVRLKP
+630 NGGTNNAFMIVRLKP
-645 IKERSISAQKV
+645 VSERKVSAQKV
-656 IERLRKEMPK
+656 IERLRENMPK
-666 VPGAQLMLMAD
+666 VPGGRLMLMAD
-677 QDLQFGGGREQTTSQ
+677 QDLQFGGGRDQTSSQ
-692 YSYILQSGDLGALRE
+692 YAYILQSGDLAELRT
-707 WYPKVVTALKALP
+707 WYPKVVAAFKALP

-726 AREGRGAR
+726 AREGRGAQ
-734 QVTLIVDR
+734 QVTLVVDR

-792 ITLKQV
+792 ETLNQV
-798 QVITADGAR
+798 QVITAEGQR
-807 IPLSTIAHYENS
+807 IPLSAIAHYENS
-819 LENDRVS
+819 LQNDRVS

-841 EGVTVEQGGAAIERA
+841 PGVTLEQGTAAIERA
-856 IAKVGLPEDVIAK
+856 IAKLGLPEEVIAK
-869 MAGTAD
+869 MAGTGD
-875 AFAATQKSQPWMIL
+875 AFADTQKSQPFMIL

-900 VLYES
+900 ILYES

-919 GVGALLSIYALGGE
+919 GVGALLSIYLTGGE

-962 LERSQGM
+962 LERHSGM
-969 APLESIRSA
+969 NPLESIRSA

-996 ALPLLMSRAEG
+996 ALPLMLSTAEG

-1018 IGGLIFSQVLTL
+1018 IGGLIFSQILTL

-1042 LRHRFN
+1042 TRHRFN

-1061 PL
+1061 AL

>member
-1 MQGPLREQARSHR
+1 
-14 GAAGLVGWCGGQSS
+14 

-96 RSFGSI
+96 RSFGAI

-140 NASRTLLPSGMR
+140 NASRNLLPSGMR

-215 ELEPQSLNQY
+215 ELEPQALNQY

-230 DVRNTIANANVRR
+230 DVRTTIANANVRR
-243 PKGSVEDDQR
+243 PKGSVEDGQR

-272 IIHYNGGAALRLKD
+272 IIHYADGAALRLKD

-440 HIDEGVRPMRAAYLG
+440 HIDKGVPPMKAAYLG

-502 LVVSLTLT
+502 LLVSLTLT

-532 SRRANDWMVGKYA
+532 SQRTNEWMVGKYA
-545 TSLDWVLRHKR
+545 TSLDWVLRHRR
-556 LTLLSLFVTIGV
+556 LTLLSLLVTIGV

-575 VPKTFMP
+575 VPKTFLP

-621 ESVAGFIGG
+621 QSVAGFIGG

-645 IKERSISAQKV
+645 IKERNLSAQKV

-677 QDLQFGGGREQTTSQ
+677 QDLQFGGGREQTSSQ

-707 WYPKVVTALKALP
+707 WYPKVVAALKALP

-726 AREGRGAR
+726 AREGRGAQ

-792 ITLKQV
+792 ITLNQV
-798 QVITADGAR
+798 KVITADGAR

-819 LENDRVS
+819 LEDDRVS

-841 EGVTVEQGGAAIERA
+841 EGVTVAQGSAAIERA

-919 GVGALLSIYALGGE
+919 GVGALLSIYVLGGE

-962 LERSQGM
+962 LERHQGM
-969 APLESIRSA
+969 EPLESIRSA

-996 ALPLLMSRAEG
+996 ALPLLLSRAEG

-1018 IGGLIFSQVLTL
+1018 IGGLVFSQVLTL
-1030 YTTPVVYLYLDR
+1030 YTTPVVYLYLDN

-1048 KWRGVR
+1048 RWRGVR

>member
-1 MQGPLREQARSHR
+1 
-14 GAAGLVGWCGGQSS
+14 

-96 RSFGSI
+96 RSFGAI

-140 NASRTLLPSGMR
+140 NASRNLLPSGMR

-215 ELEPQSLNQY
+215 ELEPQALNQY

-230 DVRNTIANANVRR
+230 DVRKTIADANVRR
-243 PKGSVEDDQR
+243 PKGSVEDGQR
-253 LWQVQANDQLEKA
+253 LWQIQANDQLEKA

-272 IIHYNGGAALRLKD
+272 IIHYADGAALRLKD

-365 LLIAVALVIL
+365 LLIAVALVVL
-375 VVFLFLGN
+375 VVYLFLGN

-440 HIDEGVRPMRAAYLG
+440 HIDEGVKPMQAAYLG
-455 AQEVGFTLLS
+455 AKEVGFTLLS

-474 LSILFMGGIIE
+474 LSILFMGGLVE

-532 SRRANDWMVGKYA
+532 SQKTNEWMVGKYA
-545 TSLDWVLRHKR
+545 TSLDWVLRHRR
-556 LTLLSLFVTIGV
+556 LTLLSLLLTVGV
-568 NIALYVV
+568 NVALYIV
-575 VPKTFMP
+575 VPKTFLP

-594 GDDGLSFSVMQPK
+594 GDDGLSFNVMQPK
-607 MEIFRRAVLKDEAV
+607 METFRRAVLKDEAV

-630 NNGTNNAFMLVRLKP
+630 NNGTNNAFMIVRLKP
-645 IKERSISAQKV
+645 IKDRQLSAQKV

-677 QDLQFGGGREQTTSQ
+677 QDLQFGGGREQTSSQ
-692 YSYILQSGDLGALRE
+692 YTYILQSGDLAELRK
-707 WYPKVVTALKALP
+707 WFPKVVTALRALP

-726 AREGRGAR
+726 AREGAGAQ

-752 DMVTA
+752 NMVTA

-792 ITLKQV
+792 VTLKQV
-798 QVITADGAR
+798 EVITADGAR
-807 IPLSTIAHYENS
+807 VPLSTFAHYENS

-834 SIAFDMA
+834 SISFDMA
-841 EGVTVEQGGAAIERA
+841 EGVTVEQGSAAIERA

-875 AFAATQKSQPWMIL
+875 AFAATQKSQPFMIL
-889 GALVAVYLVLG
+889 GALLAVYLVLG

-941 LFLLIGVVK
+941 IFLLIGVVK

-962 LERSQGM
+962 LERHQGLS
-969 APLESIRSA
+969 PLESIRSA

-996 ALPLLMSRAEG
+996 ALPLLLGRAEG

-1018 IGGLIFSQVLTL
+1018 IGGLVFSQVLTL
-1030 YTTPVVYLYLDR
+1030 YTTPVVYLYLDK

>member
-1 MQGPLREQARSHR
+1 
-14 GAAGLVGWCGGQSS
+14 

-96 RSFGSI
+96 RSFGAI

-140 NASRTLLPSGMR
+140 NASRNLLPSGMR

-215 ELEPQSLNQY
+215 ELEPQALNQY

-230 DVRNTIANANVRR
+230 DVRKTIADANVRR
-243 PKGSVEDDQR
+243 PKGSVEDGQR
-253 LWQVQANDQLEKA
+253 LWQIQANDQLEKA

-272 IIHYNGGAALRLKD
+272 IIHYADGAALRLKD

-365 LLIAVALVIL
+365 LLIAVALVVL
-375 VVFLFLGN
+375 VVYLFLGN

-440 HIDEGVRPMRAAYLG
+440 HIDEGVKPMQAAYLG
-455 AQEVGFTLLS
+455 AKEVGFTLLS

-474 LSILFMGGIIE
+474 LSILFMGGLVE

-532 SRRANDWMVGKYA
+532 SQKTNDWMVGKYA
-545 TSLDWVLRHKR
+545 TSLDWVLRHRR
-556 LTLLSLFVTIGV
+556 LTLLSLLLTVGV
-568 NIALYVV
+568 NVALYIV
-575 VPKTFMP
+575 VPKTFLP

-594 GDDGLSFSVMQPK
+594 GDDGLSFNVMQPK
-607 MEIFRRAVLKDEAV
+607 METFRRAVLKDEAV

-630 NNGTNNAFMLVRLKP
+630 NNGTNNAFMIVRLKP
-645 IKERSISAQKV
+645 IKDRQLSAQKV

-677 QDLQFGGGREQTTSQ
+677 QDLQFGGGREQTSSQ
-692 YSYILQSGDLGALRE
+692 YTYILQSGDLAELRK
-707 WYPKVVTALKALP
+707 WFPKVVTALRALP

-726 AREGRGAR
+726 AREGAGAQ

-752 DMVTA
+752 NMVTA

-792 ITLKQV
+792 VTLKQV
-798 QVITADGAR
+798 EVITADGAR
-807 IPLSTIAHYENS
+807 VSLSTFAHYENS

-834 SIAFDMA
+834 SISFDMA
-841 EGVTVEQGGAAIERA
+841 EGVTVEQGSAAIERA

-875 AFAATQKSQPWMIL
+875 AFAATQKSQPFMIL
-889 GALVAVYLVLG
+889 GALLAVYLVLG

-941 LFLLIGVVK
+941 IFLLIGVVK

-962 LERSQGM
+962 LERHQGLS
-969 APLESIRSA
+969 PLESIRSA

-996 ALPLLMSRAEG
+996 ALPLLLGRAEG

-1018 IGGLIFSQVLTL
+1018 IGGLVFSQVLTL
-1030 YTTPVVYLYLDR
+1030 YTTPVVYLYLDK

>member
-1 MQGPLREQARSHR
+1 
-14 GAAGLVGWCGGQSS
+14 

-62 SPLPQMDFPV
+62 SPLPQIDFPV
-72 IVVQASLPG
+72 IVVSASLPG

-89 TVATPLE
+89 SVATPLE
-96 RSFGSI
+96 RSFGAI
-102 AGVNTMSSRSSQGST
+102 AGINTMSSRSSQGST
-117 RVILQFDLD
+117 RVILQFDQD

-140 NASRTLLPSGMR
+140 NASRNLLPSGMR

-171 LTSDVLEKGQL
+171 LTSDVLPKGEL

-196 VQGVGEV
+196 VPGVGEV

-215 ELEPQSLNQY
+215 ELEPQLLNQY

-243 PKGSVEDDQR
+243 PKGAVSDEER
-253 LWQVQANDQLEKA
+253 NWQIRGNDQLEKA
-266 KDYESL
+266 KDYEPL
-272 IIHYNGGAALRLKD
+272 VIRYQDGAALRLGD
-286 VAKVSDGVEDRYN
+286 VAKVSDSVEDRYN
-299 SGFFNDDAAVL
+299 NGFFNNDAAVL
-310 LVINRQAGANIIETV
+310 LVVNRQAGANIIETV
-325 NEIKAQL
+325 NTIKAQL
-332 PALQAVLPASVK
+332 PALEAVLPSSVK
-344 LNLAM
+344 LNIAM

-365 LLIAVALVIL
+365 LLIAVALVIV

-383 FRASLIPTLAV
+383 LRASLIPTLAV

-400 TFAVMYLYGFSL
+400 TFAIMYLYGFSL

-440 HIDEGVRPMRAAYLG
+440 HIDSGISPLKAAYLG
-455 AQEVGFTLLS
+455 AKEVGFTLLS

-510 PMLCARWLKPHTPGQ
+510 PMLCARWLKPHVPGT
-525 ENRLQRW
+525 ENAMQRW
-532 SRRANDWMVGKYA
+532 SIRINDRMVLGYA
-545 TSLDWVLRHKR
+545 RSLDWVLRHKR
-556 LTLLSLFVTIGV
+556 LTLLSLLVTIGV
-568 NIALYVV
+568 NVALYVV

-607 MEIFRRAVLKDEAV
+607 MEIFRKAVMDDPAV
-621 ESVAGFIGG
+621 DSVAGFIGG
-630 NNGTNNAFMLVRLKP
+630 NNGTNNALMLVRLKP
-645 IKERSISAQKV
+645 ITERKISAQKV
-656 IERLRKEMPK
+656 IERLRDNMPK
-666 VPGAQLMLMAD
+666 VPGGRLMLMAD
-677 QDLQFGGGREQTTSQ
+677 QDLQFGGGREQTSSQ
-692 YSYILQSGDLGALRE
+692 YSYILQSGDLGALRT
-707 WYPKVVTALKALP
+707 WYPKVVAAFKAMP

-726 AREGRGAR
+726 AREGRGAQ
-734 QVTLIVDR
+734 QVTLVVDR

-752 DMVTA
+752 SMVTT

-792 ITLKQV
+792 ETLNQV
-798 QVITADGAR
+798 KVITADGSR

-819 LENDRVS
+819 LQDDRVE
-826 HEGQFASE
+826 HEGQFASQ
-834 SIAFDMA
+834 SISFDMA
-841 EGVTVEQGGAAIERA
+841 PGVSLEQGTAAIEREV
-856 IAKVGLPEDVIAK
+856 AKLGLPEEVIVK
-869 MAGTAD
+869 MAGTGD
-875 AFAATQKSQPWMIL
+875 AFAATQKSQPFMIL

-900 VLYES
+900 ILYES

-919 GVGALLSIYALGGE
+919 GVGALLSIYLTGGE

-941 LFLLIGVVK
+941 IFLLIGVVK

-962 LERSQGM
+962 LERHAGLDPQ
-969 APLESIRSA
+969 ASIRSA

-996 ALPLLMSRAEG
+996 ALPLMLSHAEG

-1018 IGGLIFSQVLTL
+1018 IGGLVFSQILTL

-1042 LRHRFN
+1042 ARHRFN

-1061 PL
+1061 AL

>member
-1 MQGPLREQARSHR
+1 
-14 GAAGLVGWCGGQSS
+14 
-28 MNLSGPFIK
+28 
-37 RPVATMLLSL
+37 MLLSL

-96 RSFGSI
+96 RSFGAI

-140 NASRTLLPSGMR
+140 NASRNLLPSGMR

-215 ELEPQSLNQY
+215 ELEPQALNQY

-243 PKGSVEDDQR
+243 PKGSVEDSQR

-266 KDYESL
+266 QDYESL
-272 IIHYNGGAALRLKD
+272 IIHYADGAALRLKD

-383 FRASLIPTLAV
+383 LRASLIPTLAV

-400 TFAVMYLYGFSL
+400 TFAVMYVYGFSL

-440 HIDEGVRPMRAAYLG
+440 HIDKGVPPMKAAYLG
-455 AQEVGFTLLS
+455 AREVGFTLLS

-474 LSILFMGGIIE
+474 LSILFMGGIVE

-502 LVVSLTLT
+502 LLVSLTLT

-532 SRRANDWMVGKYA
+532 SQRTNEWMVGKYA
-545 TSLDWVLRHKR
+545 TSLDWVLRHRR
-556 LTLLSLFVTIGV
+556 LTLLSLIVTIGV

-575 VPKTFMP
+575 VPKTFLP

-630 NNGTNNAFMLVRLKP
+630 SNGINNAFMLVRLKP
-645 IKERSISAQKV
+645 IKERSLSAQKV

-677 QDLQFGGGREQTTSQ
+677 QDLQFGGGREQTSSQ
-692 YSYILQSGDLGALRE
+692 YSYILQSGDLGALRQ

-726 AREGRGAR
+726 AREGRGAQ

-792 ITLKQV
+792 ITLNQV
-798 QVITADGAR
+798 KVITADGAR

-819 LENDRVS
+819 LEDDRVS

-841 EGVTVEQGGAAIERA
+841 EGVTVEQGSAAIERA
-856 IAKVGLPEDVIAK
+856 IARVGLPEDVIAK
-869 MAGTAD
+869 MAGTAN

-919 GVGALLSIYALGGE
+919 GVGALLSIYVLGGE

-962 LERSQGM
+962 LERHQGLE
-969 APLESIRSA
+969 PLESIRSA

-996 ALPLLMSRAEG
+996 ALPLLLSHAEG

-1018 IGGLIFSQVLTL
+1018 IGGLVFSQVLTL
-1030 YTTPVVYLYLDR
+1030 YTTPVVYLYLDN

-1048 KWRGVR
+1048 RWRGVR